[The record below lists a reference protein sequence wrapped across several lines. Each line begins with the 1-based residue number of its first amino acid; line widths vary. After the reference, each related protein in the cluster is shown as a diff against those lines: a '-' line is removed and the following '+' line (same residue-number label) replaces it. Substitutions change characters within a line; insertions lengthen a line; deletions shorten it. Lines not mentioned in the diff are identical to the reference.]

1 MSLKAASEISPFPK
15 MGMQLL
21 EGRKSKNENF
31 VKLDLPG
38 EKKKGDGGWVLL
50 VEKVDKERL

>member
-1 MSLKAASEISPFPK
+1 
-15 MGMQLL
+15 MGMQSL
-21 EGRKSKNENF
+21 EGRKSENENF

-38 EKKKGDGGWVLL
+38 EKKKAGGGWVLL